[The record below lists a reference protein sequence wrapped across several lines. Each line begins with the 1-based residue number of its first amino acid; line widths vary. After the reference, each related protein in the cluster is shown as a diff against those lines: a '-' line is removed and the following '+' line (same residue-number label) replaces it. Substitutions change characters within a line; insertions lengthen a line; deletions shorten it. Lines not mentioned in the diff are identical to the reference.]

1 MYQSIS
7 MPEFEQEWKKTTRSL
22 VDVRELDEW
31 ENGHVEGAIHL
42 PLSDFPDLNDRL
54 EKGKEYFVMCHSG
67 GRSAMA
73 CQYLAKDGFTV
84 TNVMG
89 GISAWRGVVV

>member
-7 MPEFEQEWKKTTRSL
+7 MPEFEQEWKTTKRPL

-31 ENGHVEGAIHL
+31 NNGHVEGAIHL
-42 PLSDFPDLNDRL
+42 PLSEFPAAIEQL
-54 EKGKEYFVMCHSG
+54 EKDKDYFIMCHSG

-73 CQYLAKDGFTV
+73 CEHLAKEGFTV

-89 GISAWRGVVV
+89 GISAWRGDVV